1 MHYLINFSRD
11 RVAEAVNLGVKRA
24 REWCEKNGIALR
36 TDSTDYPTDIHDAHT
51 QISFTEDMKGF
62 ATFGEPDYQ
71 SGYAKGREAGTGLMF
86 HLSMVIDGVNR
97 FVTRPEHDTS
107 QITGY
112 VECEKLGGRLP
123 VESGTFNLI
132 VDQADSS
139 QKHMYYR
146 LFFKSADGD
155 PITLSGFKVI
165 KDDPGFDF
173 WADTTTLYTTLFRG
187 HISVEREAEL
197 RSDPDEL
204 EKARL
209 ASGIIH
215 IYLTDFLKQL
225 TTFRAYG
232 PTISDRAAALSR
244 FGRLFMGKMWD
255 VYAKDVLTAG
265 PF

>member
-1 MHYLINFSRD
+1 
-11 RVAEAVNLGVKRA
+11 
-24 REWCEKNGIALR
+24 
-36 TDSTDYPTDIHDAHT
+36 
-51 QISFTEDMKGF
+51 
-62 ATFGEPDYQ
+62 
-71 SGYAKGREAGTGLMF
+71 MF
-86 HLSMVIDGVNR
+86 HLSIVIDGVNR

-173 WADTTTLYTTLFRG
+173 WADTTTLYTTLFRR